1 MKKFIAVVAI
11 VFVLAGFGLGKFN
24 FEGASTASNA
34 SDSVKNMVGN
44 VTNGIQQAVSGI
56 NSALPDRGPSPA
68 TSSNLASLSYRS
80 GSSVVITV
88 NNNQSTLNP
97 ADWEGNKVIYS
108 NLDSLNRTSQ
118 PNTGYLEER
127 NLAGDTL
134 RVRQIVKPS
143 GWHQKFS
150 NGEAILNR
158 GHLIAYSLSK
168 GIAYTGQYNPDL
180 QSGDQNN
187 PKNLFTQTA
196 FSNQE
201 IQTIYESKVREAL
214 KQGKKVI
221 YQAQAIFNGN
231 DLMAKGVQL
240 QAVSTDRSLNFNVFI
255 FNVQPG
261 FQFNYANGT
270 SRVDRSM
277 TVPKADAPHANN

>member
-1 MKKFIAVVAI
+1 MKHLNKTIFIMALAI
-11 VFVLAGFGLGKFN
+11 MAIFGGKTVFTDN
-24 FEGASTASNA
+24 NSEQHNST
-34 SDSVKNMVGN
+34 
-44 VTNGIQQAVSGI
+44 
-56 NSALPDRGPSPA
+56 SPA
-68 TSSNLASLSYRS
+68 YVNLNSGRSDVSNLASLNYKPGTSAA
-80 GSSVVITV
+80 ILV
-88 NNNQSTLNP
+88 NNNKSTLNP
-97 ADWEGNKVIYS
+97 KDWKENKVIYS
-108 NLDSLNRTSQ
+108 NLDRLNRTSQ
-118 PNTGYLEER
+118 PNTAFLESR
-127 NLAGDTL
+127 NVANDSL
-134 RVRQIVKPS
+134 RARQYIRPT

-150 NGEAILNR
+150 KGVAIQNR

-168 GIAYTGQYNPDL
+168 GMAYTGQYNPNL

-214 KQGKKVI
+214 RQGKKVI

-240 QAVSTDRSLNFNVFI
+240 QAVSTDGSLNFNVFI

-261 FQFNYANGT
+261 FQLNYADGT

-277 TVPKADAPHANN
+277 TVPTPAGAPHF